1 MRPPGDTRHTRWG
14 DGPRLPGVRAWSAL
28 LLCCACLVSPTPQR
42 AATAQTIAG
51 VLLERGTDRPV
62 DLGLVSLISPQGD
75 SIASTLTDERGRFT
89 LTGPRADDYL
99 LAAAAWGYE
108 TTVARSLFS
117 LDPGGRIELEFRI
130 PRAPIEL
137 PGLTVRADQALIT
150 QHPLVINGFVER
162 AQFGFGR
169 FLGPRQIEDAHA
181 RNTLDLLTTSGRIM
195 VEERP
200 DGTRILMRNT
210 SGLCTPLIYL
220 DGIPTAIG
228 DVSLNS
234 IVPLRVLMGVEV
246 YRSAVEAP
254 QQYARNAQGCG
265 VVLLWTRSR

>member
-1 MRPPGDTRHTRWG
+1 MRPPGDTRQRRRG
-14 DGPRLPGVRAWSAL
+14 DGLRSPKVGTWAGL
-28 LLCCACLVSPTPQR
+28 LVCCLWLLAPTPQR
-42 AATAQTIAG
+42 AAAAQTISG

-62 DLGLVSLISPQGD
+62 DLGLVSLMSPQGD
-75 SIASTLTDERGRFT
+75 SIASTLTDERGRFS

-162 AQFGFGR
+162 AEFGFGR
-169 FLGPRQIEDAHA
+169 FLGPKQIEDSDA
-181 RNTLDLLTTSGRIM
+181 RNTLDLLTTSGRIL

-200 DGTRILMRNT
+200 DATRILMRNT
-210 SGLCTPLIYL
+210 SGLCAPLIYL

-228 DVSLNS
+228 DMSLNS
-234 IVPLRVLMGVEV
+234 IAPLRVLMGVEV

-254 QQYARNAQGCG
+254 PQYARNAQGCG

>member
-1 MRPPGDTRHTRWG
+1 MSRPGQRSGADRRISGART
-14 DGPRLPGVRAWSAL
+14 VAL
-28 LLCCACLVSPTPQR
+28 ALVGWLWLLSPAPPK
-42 AATAQTIAG
+42 AASAQTIAG
-51 VLLERGTDRPV
+51 VLLERGSDRPV
-62 DLGLVSLISPQGD
+62 DFGLVSLMTPRGD
-75 SIASTLTDERGRFT
+75 SVAAALTTGDGRFT
-89 LTGPRADDYL
+89 LTAPRADDYV

-130 PRAPIEL
+130 PRAAIEL

-169 FLGPRQIEDAHA
+169 FLGPKQIEDARA

-200 DGTRILMRNT
+200 DGMRILMRNT
-210 SGLCTPLIYL
+210 SGLCTPLVYL
-220 DGIPTAIG
+220 DGVPTAIG

-234 IVPLRVLMGVEV
+234 IAPLRVLEGVEV

-265 VVLLWTRSR
+265 VVLLWTRTR